1 MSYFKLAVIAFFLFA
16 ASAMAMPDAKIQ
28 SVTRREKVGE
38 GLLQAEIKALIELKQ
53 VEKAMIS
60 GLRLKMMGAN
70 DDCAPS
76 GNACFPNGPEEYCCS
91 GSCVPHPMVKIFVCA

>member
-28 SVTRREKVGE
+28 SVTRKEKVGE
-38 GLLQAEIKALIELKQ
+38 GLLQAEIKALMELKQ

-60 GLRLKMMGAN
+60 NLRQKMMGA
-70 DDCAPS
+70 DDHCAPS
-76 GNACFPNGPEEYCCS
+76 GTICAPNGPEEYCCS
-91 GSCVPHPMVKIFVCA
+91 HSCVPHPILRIFVCA

>member
-1 MSYFKLAVIAFFLFA
+1 MSSYFKLAVVAFFVLT

-28 SVTRREKVGE
+28 PVTRRAKVGE

-60 GLRLKMMGAN
+60 DLRHKMMGAN
-70 DDCAPS
+70 DHCTPS
-76 GNACFPNGPEEYCCS
+76 GTICSPEAPEQCCS
-91 GSCVPHPMVKIFVCA
+91 NSCVPHQWFKIFVCA